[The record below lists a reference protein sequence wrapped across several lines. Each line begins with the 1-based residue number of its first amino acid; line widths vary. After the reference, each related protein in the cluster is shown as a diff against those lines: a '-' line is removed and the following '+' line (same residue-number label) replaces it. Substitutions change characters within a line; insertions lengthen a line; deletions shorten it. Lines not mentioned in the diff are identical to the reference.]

1 MMGVSIY
8 VSLEKEIAGVDPLAI
23 NGKPLSKAV
32 DALDEWAQAKGLRT
46 VMEMVSSPPEEVA
59 DLMDVEV
66 DDLPEHLVAEQWF
79 AAADG
84 LKTIR
89 AMIEH
94 LQQHSTAVKA
104 ADDVLTDLQDI
115 EAVLVAAEA
124 QRVKFHFSID
134 F

>member
-1 MMGVSIY
+1 MGVSIY
-8 VSLEKEIAGVDPLAI
+8 VSLEKDIAGVDPLAI

-32 DALDEWAQAKGLRT
+32 DVLDERAQAKGLRP

-59 DLMDVEV
+59 DFMDVDV
-66 DDLPEHLVAEQWF
+66 DDLPEHLAAEQWF

-94 LQQHSTAVKA
+94 LQQHPTAVKA
-104 ADDVLTDLQDI
+104 SDDVLTDLQDI

-124 QRVKFHFSID
+124 QQVKFHFSID

>member
-1 MMGVSIY
+1 MGVSIY
-8 VSLEKEIAGVDPLAI
+8 VSLEKDIAGVDPLAI

>member
-1 MMGVSIY
+1 MGVSIY
-8 VSLEKEIAGVDPLAI
+8 VSLEQDIAGVDPLAI

-32 DALDEWAQAKGLRT
+32 DVLDEWAQAKGLRP

-59 DLMDVEV
+59 DLMDVDV
-66 DDLPEHLVAEQWF
+66 DDLPEHLAAEQWF

-89 AMIEH
+89 AMIAH
-94 LQQHSTAVKA
+94 LQQHPTVVKSS
-104 ADDVLTDLQDI
+104 DEVLADLQDI
-115 EAVLVAAEA
+115 EAVLVAAEPS
-124 QRVKFHFSID
+124 QVRFHFSID

>member
-1 MMGVSIY
+1 MGVSIY
-8 VSLEKEIAGVDPLAI
+8 VSLEQEIAGVDPLAI

>member
-1 MMGVSIY
+1 MGVSIY
-8 VSLEKEIAGVDPLAI
+8 VSLEQDIAGVDPLAI

-32 DALDEWAQAKGLRT
+32 DVLDEWVQAKGLRT

-59 DLMDVEV
+59 DLMDVDVE
-66 DDLPEHLVAEQWF
+66 DLPEHLAAEQWF

-94 LQQHSTAVKA
+94 LQQHPTAVKA
-104 ADDVLTDLQDI
+104 ADDVLSDLQDI
-115 EAVLVAAEA
+115 EVVLMAAE
-124 QRVKFHFSID
+124 QSQVKFHFSMD

>member
-1 MMGVSIY
+1 MGVSIY
-8 VSLEKEIAGVDPLAI
+8 VSLEKDIAGVDPLAI

-32 DALDEWAQAKGLRT
+32 DVLDEWAQAKGLRP

-59 DLMDVEV
+59 DLMDVDV
-66 DDLPEHLVAEQWF
+66 DDLPEHLAAEQWF

-89 AMIEH
+89 AMLEH
-94 LQQHSTAVKA
+94 LQQPPTAVKA
-104 ADDVLTDLQDI
+104 VDDVLSDLQDI
-115 EAVLVAAEA
+115 EAVLVAAE
-124 QRVKFHFSID
+124 QSQVKFHFSMD

>member
-1 MMGVSIY
+1 MGVSIY
-8 VSLEKEIAGVDPLAI
+8 VSLEQEIAGVDPLAI

-32 DALDEWAQAKGLRT
+32 DVLDEWAQGKGLRT

-59 DLMDVEV
+59 DLMDVDV
-66 DDLPEHLVAEQWF
+66 DDLPEHLAAEQWF

-89 AMIEH
+89 AMIAH
-94 LQQHSTAVKA
+94 LQQHPTAVKA
-104 ADDVLTDLQDI
+104 ADDMLTDLQDI
-115 EAVLVAAEA
+115 EAVLVVAEA
-124 QRVKFHFSID
+124 QRVKFHFSLD

>member
-1 MMGVSIY
+1 MGVSIY
-8 VSLEKEIAGVDPLAI
+8 VSLEKDIAGVDPLAI

-32 DALDEWAQAKGLRT
+32 DVLDEWAKTKGLT
-46 VMEMVSSPPEEVA
+46 PAMEMVSSPPDEVA
-59 DLMDVEV
+59 DLMDVDV
-66 DDLPEHLVAEQWF
+66 DDLPDHLAAEQWF

-94 LQQHSTAVKA
+94 LQQHPMTVKA
-104 ADDVLTDLQDI
+104 ADDVLADLQDI
-115 EAVLVAAEA
+115 EAVLVTAEQA
-124 QRVKFHFSID
+124 QVRFHFSLD

>member
-1 MMGVSIY
+1 MGVSIY
-8 VSLEKEIAGVDPLAI
+8 VSLEKEITGVDPSAI

-32 DALDEWAQAKGLRT
+32 DVLDEWAQANGLT
-46 VMEMVSSPPEEVA
+46 PLMEMASSPPEEVA
-59 DLMDVEV
+59 DLMDVDV
-66 DDLPEHLVAEQWF
+66 DDLPEHLAAEQWF

-89 AMIEH
+89 AMIAH
-94 LQQHSTAVKA
+94 LQQHPTAVKA

-115 EAVLVAAEA
+115 EAVLVAAEPS
-124 QRVKFHFSID
+124 QVRFHFSLD